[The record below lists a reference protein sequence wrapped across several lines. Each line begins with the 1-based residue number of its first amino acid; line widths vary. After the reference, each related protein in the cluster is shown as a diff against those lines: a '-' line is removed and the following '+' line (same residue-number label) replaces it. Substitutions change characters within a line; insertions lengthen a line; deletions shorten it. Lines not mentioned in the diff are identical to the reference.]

1 MSTTKNARSFHAIRR
16 PHVGYSCPLGV
27 IINGSNWLVKR
38 LLAGKLSL
46 YRLTAEGVFD
56 SLFCCVFLRPPLNWI
71 LLPLYKGVDGSLF
84 AWGQLSMRKERMK
97 GRGHG
102 GQVAISSFHYLT
114 SLKLDWIA
122 TPADNQS
129 LVKFYQNAIYNVHKR
144 RIRKRARSAGSGTM
158 A

>member
-1 MSTTKNARSFHAIRR
+1 MRVLSTQSDAACRLFLSIGSHYQWIKLTSKAPPCGQALTVQADSWRGIWFAFLLCFPSATIKLNLAPVVQRSR
-16 PHVGYSCPLGV
+16 
-27 IINGSNWLVKR
+27 
-38 LLAGKLSL
+38 
-46 YRLTAEGVFD
+46 
-56 SLFCCVFLRPPLNWI
+56 
-71 LLPLYKGVDGSLF
+71 
-84 AWGQLSMRKERMK
+84 WGQLSMRKERMK